1 VENLRNLVDQ
11 ILVPHTA
18 FMRATAKVEQCIKSV
33 DGKNEPICLALIGE
47 SRTGKSRVQEYIEAA
62 YPIVRLDDGLSV
74 PVFRVSTPSMPT
86 VMGLVEIMLEAM
98 GDPKFDKG
106 TERVKTI
113 RLRKLLRNARTK
125 MVVLD
130 EFQHFYDKGSHKI
143 WHYVADW
150 LKILV
155 DQAKVALL
163 VGGLPSCKTVIDQNE
178 QLTGRFLAPVM
189 MPRFDWRNDNSR
201 GEFISILSAFQE
213 VLAKHFDIPCLD
225 EEEMSFRCYCATGG
239 LIGYLAKFLRQAVW
253 NAIDAGSPVI
263 SLEDLAQAH
272 GEAVWAQERTSDMPS
287 PFDRSFAVTP
297 TEELLAQVRRI
308 GESALEPERHR
319 RIRPRNAPSPSISEV
334 LSAS

>member
-1 VENLRNLVDQ
+1 MENLRNLVDQ

-18 FMRATAKVEQCIKSV
+18 FMQATTKVEQCIKSV
-33 DGKNEPICLALIGE
+33 DGKNEPICLALVGE
-47 SRTGKSRVQEYIEAA
+47 SRTGKSRVQEYIETA

-113 RLRKLLRNARTK
+113 RLRKLLRKARTK
-125 MVVLD
+125 MVILD

-143 WHYVADW
+143 WHSVADW

-155 DQAKVALL
+155 DQTKIALV
-163 VGGLPSCKTVIDQNE
+163 VGGLPSCKAVINQNE
-178 QLTGRFLAPVM
+178 QLKGRFLAPVM
-189 MPRFDWRNDNSR
+189 MPRFDWLNDNSR
-201 GEFISILSAFQE
+201 GEFTSILSAFQE

-263 SLEDLAQAH
+263 SLENLAQAH
-272 GEAVWAQERTSDMPS
+272 DEAVWAEERTSGMPS
-287 PFDRSFAVTP
+287 PFARKFSVTP
-297 TEELLAQVRRI
+297 TEELLTRI
-308 GESALEPERHR
+308 QQIGQPAREPERPR
-319 RIRPRNAPSPSISEV
+319 RVRPRNAPAPKINEA
-334 LSAS
+334 LSAG

>member
-1 VENLRNLVDQ
+1 
-11 ILVPHTA
+11 
-18 FMRATAKVEQCIKSV
+18 M
-33 DGKNEPICLALIGE
+33 
-47 SRTGKSRVQEYIEAA
+47 QEYIEAA
-62 YPIVRLDDGLSV
+62 DPIVRLDDGLSV

-86 VMGLVEIMLEAM
+86 VLGLVEIMLEAM

-189 MPRFDWRNDNSR
+189 MPRFDWLNENSR
-201 GEFISILSAFQE
+201 DEVISILSAFQDE
-213 VLAKHFDIPCLD
+213 LAKHFDLPCLSD
-225 EEEMSFRCYCATGG
+225 EEMSFRCYGATGG
-239 LIGYLAKFLRQAVW
+239 LSGYLAKFLRQTVW

-263 SLEDLAQAH
+263 SLENLAQAH
-272 GEAVWAQERTSDMPS
+272 DEAVWAEERTSGMPS
-287 PFDRSFAVTP
+287 PFDRSFSVTA
-297 TEELLAQVRRI
+297 TEELLARVRKI
-308 GESALEPERHR
+308 GESAPGPERPR
-319 RIRPRNAPSPSISEV
+319 RVRPRNAPGPKISEV
-334 LSAS
+334 LAAG